1 MRSVKGE
8 ITVFL
13 SLSFTLLLSFI
24 FGILESAVIQGSKNL
39 SRIDTDR
46 AIYSVFGEYHQ
57 ELMEQYHVLGIDLG
71 YRTGNYEEENLI
83 QRLHYY
89 NSGSTDHQIKG
100 IQYLTDQ
107 SGQAFREQVL
117 AYMEQRYGMD
127 LVKKFTGITEKW
139 EQTETEESDMEKKT
153 DEMTD
158 AMERVNDSLDASGS
172 QTEGEDVEEG
182 PSLPDEENPFRIMQK
197 IKKEGI
203 LSVVIPKGKKVSE
216 KSVDLSGQAS
226 KRTLKK
232 GYGTFPTRKGLDQTT
247 EKLLYNEYLLKTFGY
262 AFRQDSE
269 QSEGMDESGE
279 KEWQSDRSDALA
291 YELEYILQGKGS
303 DKENLESVLF
313 RLFLLRISGIMAVC
327 QRIWDEWQRQK
338 HWL

>member
-127 LVKKFTGITEKW
+127 LVKKFTGTTEKW

-153 DEMTD
+153 DDRCNGT
-158 AMERVNDSLDASGS
+158 
-172 QTEGEDVEEG
+172 GE
-182 PSLPDEENPFRIMQK
+182 
-197 IKKEGI
+197 
-203 LSVVIPKGKKVSE
+203 
-216 KSVDLSGQAS
+216 
-226 KRTLKK
+226 
-232 GYGTFPTRKGLDQTT
+232 
-247 EKLLYNEYLLKTFGY
+247 
-262 AFRQDSE
+262 
-269 QSEGMDESGE
+269 
-279 KEWQSDRSDALA
+279 
-291 YELEYILQGKGS
+291 
-303 DKENLESVLF
+303 
-313 RLFLLRISGIMAVC
+313 
-327 QRIWDEWQRQK
+327 
-338 HWL
+338 

>member
-127 LVKKFTGITEKW
+127 LVKKFTGTTEKW

-172 QTEGEDVEEG
+172 QT
-182 PSLPDEENPFRIMQK
+182 
-197 IKKEGI
+197 KE
-203 LSVVIPKGKKVSE
+203 KTWKKV
-216 KSVDLSGQAS
+216 Q
-226 KRTLKK
+226 
-232 GYGTFPTRKGLDQTT
+232 
-247 EKLLYNEYLLKTFGY
+247 
-262 AFRQDSE
+262 
-269 QSEGMDESGE
+269 
-279 KEWQSDRSDALA
+279 
-291 YELEYILQGKGS
+291 
-303 DKENLESVLF
+303 
-313 RLFLLRISGIMAVC
+313 VC
-327 QRIWDEWQRQK
+327 QMRRIRFVLAKDKKRRNSFCCDSRREK
-338 HWL
+338 K